1 MRVISVGPAASDASV
16 RRASPNAP
24 PMALSPVCL
33 CLDALQLPA
42 QRGELLVVVRD
53 ELAVVARV

>member
-1 MRVISVGPAASDASV
+1 
-16 RRASPNAP
+16 
-24 PMALSPVCL
+24 MALSPVCL

-53 ELAVVARV
+53 ELAVVARVCKEGTSGKQGLVEVTGGNKASAS